1 MKLKKY
7 FLETH
12 SIYLLLLGLWCI
24 SSLTTQAQD
33 ITLTTQSGVDTIR
46 NRLGESTVFTGNL
59 IIGPS
64 SDITNLD
71 SLRFLTEI
79 TGNFDINNN
88 SILENIGDFPA
99 LSSIGRYFRINN
111 NDLLITV
118 GSFQSLETVGGN
130 LNFDGNPKITMI
142 GAYPRLRSIGD
153 QFRVVN
159 CEQLQ
164 SLNGFPSLTQVGAT
178 FFVYRN
184 DSLKIVESFPVLA
197 TIGGNLQIDQN
208 NVLDSIGDFP
218 VLASVGTDL
227 RIALNP
233 LLESIGDFPSL
244 TTVKSNVPITENPLL
259 RSIGDFSVLTT
270 IGGNLQI
277 DQNNVLRRIGDFSV
291 LTNIG
296 GDLRIQNNDSLR
308 FCCGLSR
315 VLLNE
320 STTVSGNTT
329 VSDNALGCDSE
340 EEINCDISFRPLI
353 DTLMLS
359 FYTTDTT
366 FILHSPTRWRLSRE
380 EGTAAAW
387 LTGLSLRD
395 GESTSVADDLMGEG
409 TAFINF
415 SYAQN
420 DTSASRTARLRVSFL
435 DESGTVLDSPVSY
448 TLTLIQEEVMPTLQ
462 PFPDTVNVSELSGST
477 DITLS
482 ANNVKWR
489 LRKPDTGADW
499 ITMLSVGT
507 TSHTDTLMVTNNS
520 FVPTNTVVTITY
532 EELPISLTN
541 RSAVFVLEAIDDDG
555 GVLDDLS
562 PITITLTQGIAL
574 YPGDVT
580 LTDQAQ
586 VDSIRN
592 TLGRTTAIGGN
603 LTIGPSNDITHLD
616 SLYFLTKIIGNLEIR
631 NDSML
636 EDVGD
641 FPMLS
646 SIGGNFFMH
655 TNTILR
661 NAGNFPM
668 LNSIGG
674 YFLIRASDSLTSVGS
689 FPRLATIGGYFAVR
703 GTKILRVL
711 YEFPAL
717 TSIGMRDGVWV
728 PSLGATRNGVSIV
741 VEQNPSLFYCC
752 GLSRFFSGGSNPA
765 SGDVYI
771 GSNSTSCNSEEEISC
786 DVSSRLPSDTL
797 MLPFYTTDTTFI
809 FHSPTRWSMS
819 QEGTAADWITGL
831 SLDGGST
838 NVTNN
843 LMGDQTASI
852 TVTYA
857 QNGTSESR
865 TVRLIISF
873 LDESG
878 NNVLDSP
885 VPDTLTLIQEEVMP
899 TLELSTNAVSVSHL
913 SGSTNITLTANNVEW
928 RLRKPDTG
936 ADWITMLSVGTT
948 SHMDALTVTNNSFFS
963 TDTVVTITYE
973 ELPISLTDR
982 SVLLVLESIDDEG
995 NMLENVSPIT
1005 ITLTQAIAPYM
1016 GDITLT
1022 TQAQV
1027 DNIRNTLNDPR
1038 ITAIGGNL
1046 TIGPSRDITRL
1057 GSLYFLT
1064 EVVGNFQVKGNFML
1078 KNLGDF
1084 PALESIGENFQVTGN
1099 LGLDSLGNYGVLRH
1113 IGGDFQIGHASPII
1127 GGGYNLSLVYLG
1139 DFSSLT
1145 SIAGNYYVGYN
1156 FALETGGNFPMLER
1170 IDGDYSIDNNRILVS
1185 GGVFPVLDSIGGD
1198 YYVYNNELL
1207 VGLGTFSS
1215 LAYIGEDYHID
1226 NNNSLSAE
1234 SDFGS
1239 LKNIAGN
1246 YILTSN
1252 DILLTGG
1259 DFSALDSIGGYYYLY
1274 DNPFLLTGGDFLS
1287 LKRVGG
1293 YYSVFSNDKLIDLGD
1308 FASLERV
1315 DGYYSIGTN
1324 AGLLAVDEFSSLEYI
1339 GGDYSIRN
1347 NDNLLTIDGFS
1358 SLEYIRGNYST
1369 HDNDILLTVGEFPSL
1384 DSVGGYYS
1392 IMNND
1397 NLLTGGEFSSLEQ
1410 IGSYFSIRENS
1421 KLENVGSF
1429 SSLVDIRGYF
1439 SITSNDSL
1447 RYLYDFPALMTI
1459 RGGGAYVPSV
1469 VGSRANAKVVVE
1481 DNSLLEYCCVLMGNT
1496 DLSLPSDSVYVNNNA
1511 LGCDSV
1517 NDVSCNAFVEVFQ
1530 VDDTLQLPF
1539 YTTNTTF
1546 TIVSNTRWQL
1556 SKPSAGADWVTMLS
1570 AGEESHSDS
1579 IMGGQN
1585 EELTYVS
1592 VSVDQQQ
1599 NSADESRSVNLFIS
1613 FVDTMDVATV
1623 VDTLT
1628 IIQKGMSNLLVLE
1641 PSGLL
1646 NVSHSAGS
1654 TEISIRSNVRWQL
1667 RKPSGATWIT
1677 GLSDGTTSNADT
1689 LKVDKSNVDASEVT
1703 MVTITYENSPTSVDR
1718 TAMLTLVAVDENGNA
1733 LTTPPLLD
1741 TITIIQS
1748 GFPSHIG
1755 DIVLTTQAQVN
1766 NIRTKLGGNP
1776 RITAIVGDLIIGP
1789 SSDITDLSPLNF
1801 LTEVTGDFIIG
1812 RFSDGNSS
1820 LVNIGEFPF
1829 LQKIGGN
1836 YLVNENDELLSGGD
1850 FPVLNSIGGYYS
1862 IKDNANLEDVGN
1874 FPMLEQIGDY
1884 FSVHNNRG
1892 LKFLGNFSGLEK
1904 VSTIFNISSNPVLRS
1919 LGDFSSL
1926 DGIGGGLVVIANDEL
1941 LDLGDLSSL
1950 DSIGIQDRVYVP
1962 SSESSDDDGFID
1974 GASIVIEN
1982 NPELF
1987 LCCGLQN
1994 LLPSGN
2000 NAVSGDVYISNN
2012 GEGCNYDLSSDQLAL
2027 NFGELGECSTLV
2039 LRSQTEV
2046 DGFSMTEISGNLVI
2060 GSSSGSDGIENLNGL
2075 NSLTQIAGRLL
2086 IKENKNLSSLVGLSS
2101 LSKIGDNFYI
2111 QDNTSLSSLRGL
2123 TTLDSI
2129 GGSFRVRSNPSLLTL
2144 SSFPELDNIGGSY
2157 IIQGNTSLRSL
2168 GYSPLQTIDSIY
2180 YVVNNPLLSSL
2191 GDYPMLSSIGV
2202 SGNSILVPSMVTDT
2216 TNGYQTGVSIVVE
2229 DNDSLSNCCVLSGFL
2244 SDSSN
2249 AVNGAIYLNNNKAAC
2264 NDKMTVSACVELLE
2278 VAVSEL
2284 ISGNSTFTSI
2294 GVLST
2299 TKWLLIKPSTG
2310 AEWIRLEDGASNAL
2324 DTIRGERDSTFMI
2337 FHSAYTGDEIREAIL
2352 RLEAVDD
2359 GGMTLTDPPSVTI
2372 ALRQDF
2378 IKTLS
2383 VTGSKDRRLTIV
2395 SGSEVIA
2402 ITSNTDWRAEV
2413 LGAFIDSL
2421 RFIPTGGGTVI
2432 SVLPVEGRITLTGS
2446 GAGELSVFYQE
2457 NTNLYERNST
2467 LRLSVY
2473 EGDIKLT
2480 DPAPIEIM
2488 LTQAAAPPSLMLTS
2502 SSSVEI
2508 ASTSTTPI
2516 TITFDVGGATG
2527 WSASL
2532 GDASFITL
2540 SKGNRDV
2547 GTGITITATPEINT
2561 GAERMA
2567 TITLSTIGGTG
2578 TAVMATVTITQA
2590 AGSPTL
2596 MLTSPSSVEIA
2607 STSTTPITITFD
2619 VGGGATGWS
2628 ASAGTGSFI
2637 TLSKGNGEVGTGMTI
2652 MATPTANMGSV
2663 RTATITLI
2671 TMGGTGTAVT
2681 ATVMITQAAGSP
2693 TLMLTSPSSVSI
2705 TSTSTTPITI
2715 TFDVGGGATGW
2726 SASAGTGS
2734 FITLS
2739 KGNGEVGTGMTITAT
2754 PTANMGSVRTATITL
2769 TTTGGTGTAVT
2780 ATVTIT
2786 QAASTALGVSV
2797 SKPFTLYPNP
2807 TTGKLTIE
2815 GISGYLQIYLH
2826 DFAGKEVFAS
2836 SLTSSR
2842 NTIDLSHLPSGMYV
2856 ITLQRED
2863 KTWTE
2868 VLIIVN

>member
-1 MKLKKY
+1 MKIKKY
-7 FLETH
+7 FLETC

-24 SSLTTQAQD
+24 TPLTTQAQD

-46 NRLGESTVFTGNL
+46 NRLGESTVVTGNL
-59 IIGPS
+59 VIGPS

-79 TGNFDINNN
+79 TGKFEIGQDGNTGDVPNGN
-88 SILENIGDFPA
+88 SALVDIGDFPF
-99 LSSIGRYFRINN
+99 LQKIGGGYYVTQNAKLVN
-111 NDLLITV
+111 
-118 GSFQSLETVGGN
+118 GGN
-130 LNFDGNPKITMI
+130 
-142 GAYPRLRSIGD
+142 
-153 QFRVVN
+153 
-159 CEQLQ
+159 
-164 SLNGFPSLTQVGAT
+164 FP
-178 FFVYRN
+178 
-184 DSLKIVESFPVLA
+184 
-197 TIGGNLQIDQN
+197 
-208 NVLDSIGDFP
+208 VLDSIGGRFFIRANAK
-218 VLASVGTDL
+218 LKSVGIFPRLKDIGTYFSIRSNDSL
-227 RIALNP
+227 RFLY
-233 LLESIGDFPSL
+233 DFPSL
-244 TTVKSNVPITENPLL
+244 TNIGRSNVWVPSQGTTLVNVSIVVEQNPLL
-259 RSIGDFSVLTT
+259 FY
-270 IGGNLQI
+270 
-277 DQNNVLRRIGDFSV
+277 
-291 LTNIG
+291 
-296 GDLRIQNNDSLR
+296 
-308 FCCGLSR
+308 CCGLSR
-315 VLLNE
+315 FF
-320 STTVSGNTT
+320 SGR
-329 VSDNALGCDSE
+329 SNAASGSVYITNNSADCNSKEDIS
-340 EEINCDISFRPLI
+340 CDISFRLSS
-353 DTLMLS
+353 DTFMLP
-359 FYTTDTT
+359 FHTTNTT
-366 FILHSPTRWRLSRE
+366 FIIYSQTRWRLSRE
-380 EGTAAAW
+380 EGTAADW

-395 GESTSVADDLMGEG
+395 GESTSVTDDLMGEG
-409 TAFINF
+409 TASITVT
-415 SYAQN
+415 YAQN
-420 DTSASRTARLRVSFL
+420 GTAESRTARLRISFL
-435 DESGTVLDSPVSY
+435 DTTGNVLDSPMPY

-462 PFPDTVNVSELSGST
+462 PFSDTVNVSYLSGST

-489 LRKPDTGADW
+489 LRKDSGADW

-520 FVPTNTVVTITY
+520 FVPTDTVVTITY

-562 PITITLTQGIAL
+562 PITITLTQGITPYRGNVIL
-574 YPGDVT
+574 IN
-580 LTDQAQ
+580 QAQ
-586 VDSIRN
+586 VDSIRS
-592 TLGRTTAIGGN
+592 TLGNSRTTAIRGN
-603 LTIGPSNDITHLD
+603 LIIGSSSDITHLD
-616 SLYFLTKIIGNLEIR
+616 SLYFLTKITGNLEIR
-631 NDSML
+631 NNSIL

-646 SIGGNFFMH
+646 SIGGYFLMH
-655 TNTILR
+655 SNAILR

-668 LNSIGG
+668 LSGIGG
-674 YFLIRASDSLTSVGS
+674 YFLIRASDSLTSAGS
-689 FPRLATIGGYFAVR
+689 FPRLATIGGYFSVR

-711 YEFPAL
+711 YEFPSL
-717 TSIGMRDGVWV
+717 TSIGTGNPYV
-728 PSLGATRNGVSIV
+728 PSVDALAGMNGFPGNTSIV

-752 GLSRFFSGGSNPA
+752 GLSRFFSGRSNAA
-765 SGDVYI
+765 SGDIYI
-771 GSNSTSCNSEEEISC
+771 GSMNNTNGNSTGCNSEEEISC
-786 DVSSRLPSDTL
+786 DISSRLPSDTF

-809 FHSPTRWSMS
+809 LHSPTRWRLS

-857 QNGTSESR
+857 QNGTAESR
-865 TVRLIISF
+865 TARLFISF
-873 LDESG
+873 LDTMG
-878 NNVLDSP
+878 NVLTSP
-885 VPDTLTLIQEEVMP
+885 MPDTLTLIQEEVMP
-899 TLELSTNAVSVSHL
+899 TLQSPSTVNVSHL
-913 SGSTNITLTANNVEW
+913 SGSTAITLRSNNVKW

-936 ADWITMLSVGTT
+936 ADWITMLSAGTT
-948 SHMDALTVTNNSFFS
+948 SHADALTVTNNSFVP
-963 TDTVVTITYE
+963 TDTEVTITYE
-973 ELPISLTDR
+973 ELPISLTNR
-982 SVLLVLESIDDEG
+982 STLLVLEAIDDGG
-995 NMLENVSPIT
+995 NMLENISPIT
-1005 ITLTQAIAPYM
+1005 ITLTQAIPPYPAS
-1016 GDITLT
+1016 IALIN
-1022 TQAQV
+1022 QAQV

-1057 GSLYFLT
+1057 DSLYFLT

-1084 PALESIGENFQVTGN
+1084 PALESIGKNFQVTGN

-1234 SDFGS
+1234 SDFDS
-1239 LKNIAGN
+1239 LKNIVGN

-1274 DNPFLLTGGDFLS
+1274 DNPFLLTGGDFSS
-1287 LKRVGG
+1287 LERVGG

-1308 FASLERV
+1308 FSSLERV
-1315 DGYYSIGTN
+1315 GGYYSIGTN
-1324 AGLLAVDEFSSLEYI
+1324 AGLLTVDDFSSLEYI

-1358 SLEYIRGNYST
+1358 SLEYIRGSYST
-1369 HDNDILLTVGEFPSL
+1369 HDNGILLTVGEFPSL

-1392 IMNND
+1392 VMNND

-1410 IGSYFSIRENS
+1410 IGSHFSIRENS

-1570 AGEESHSDS
+1570 AGEESHSNS

-1613 FVDTMDVATV
+1613 FLDTMDVVTV
-1623 VDTLT
+1623 ADTLT

-1862 IKDNANLEDVGN
+1862 IRDNANLLTGGD
-1874 FPMLEQIGDY
+1874 LSSLAQIGDY

-1926 DGIGGGLVVIANDEL
+1926 DSIGGGLVVIANDEL
-1941 LDLGDLSSL
+1941 LDLGDFSSL

-1994 LLPSGN
+1994 LLPSGD

-2012 GEGCNYDLSSDQLAL
+2012 GEGCNYANDLSSDQLVW
-2027 NFGELGECSTLV
+2027 NFGELGKCSTLV

-2060 GSSSGSDGIENLNGL
+2060 GSSSGSDGIKNLNGL

-2086 IKENKNLSSLVGLSS
+2086 IKENKNLSSLVGLSG

-2144 SSFPELDNIGGSY
+2144 SSFPGLENIGGSY

-2168 GYSPLQTIDSIY
+2168 GYSPLLQTIDSMY

-2202 SGNSILVPSMVTDT
+2202 SENSILVPSTVTDT

-2229 DNDSLSNCCVLSGFL
+2229 ENDSLSNCCVLSGFL
-2244 SDSSN
+2244 LDSSN
-2249 AVNGAIYLNNNKAAC
+2249 AVDGTIYLNNNKAAC
-2264 NDKMTVSACVELLE
+2264 NNKTTVSTCVKLLE
-2278 VAVSEL
+2278 VAVPEL

-2294 GVLST
+2294 GILST

-2310 AEWIRLEDGASNAL
+2310 AEWIRLEDGADNAL

-2337 FHSAYTGDEIREAIL
+2337 FHSAYDEGDEIREAIL
-2352 RLEAVDD
+2352 SLEAVNDE
-2359 GGMTLTDPPSVTI
+2359 GMILTDPPSVMVT
-2372 ALRQDF
+2372 LRQDF

-2413 LGAFIDSL
+2413 LGVFIDSL
-2421 RFIPTGGGTVI
+2421 RFTPTVGETVI
-2432 SVLPVEGRITLTGS
+2432 SALPVEGRITLTGS

-2480 DPAPIEIM
+2480 DPAPIEIT
-2488 LTQAAAPPSLMLTS
+2488 LTQAEAPPSLMLTS

-2596 MLTSPSSVEIA
+2596 MLTSDNNISIGNTATTSTDSTVIEFTVGGGAMGWSATLSENSFLMLSKMSGLVGMTTIKVASTANTGAERMATITLTTMGGTGTAVTATVTITQAAGSPTLMLTSPSSVPIT
-2607 STSTTPITITFD
+2607 STSTTPISITFD

-2637 TLSKGNGEVGTGMTI
+2637 TLSKGNGE
-2652 MATPTANMGSV
+2652 
-2663 RTATITLI
+2663 
-2671 TMGGTGTAVT
+2671 
-2681 ATVMITQAAGSP
+2681 
-2693 TLMLTSPSSVSI
+2693 
-2705 TSTSTTPITI
+2705 
-2715 TFDVGGGATGW
+2715 
-2726 SASAGTGS
+2726 AGTG
-2734 FITLS
+2734 I
-2739 KGNGEVGTGMTITAT
+2739 TITAT
-2754 PTANMGSVRTATITL
+2754 PTANTGAERTATITL
-2769 TTTGGTGTAVT
+2769 TTMGGTGTAVT

-2786 QAASTALGVSV
+2786 QAAGSVTPPTEPLGVSV

-2815 GISGYLQIYLH
+2815 GISGDVQIYLH

-2842 NTIDLSHLPSGMYV
+2842 STIDLSHLPSGMYV

-2868 VLIIVN
+2868 VLVIVNG